1 MPCED
6 MKTPT
11 RGEVGHVKVEAEIG
25 VQLSQAKEHLA
36 LLKLEEGRKAPP
48 LEPLQGVWPH
58 LDFCTSSFQNP

>member
-36 LLKLEEGRKAPP
+36 LLKLEEERKAPP
-48 LEPLQGVWPH
+48 LEPL
-58 LDFCTSSFQNP
+58 